1 MARGKKRFRDAL
13 ALALIAAG
21 DGAAWAMRLDKT
33 ACADLNTELSSLLA
47 SGLKEDMDKGPAWA
61 AANLSSERLVAIN
74 RVIELQGIIEF
85 RCGAPPRAIA
95 KPDAKPEAPAEKPG
109 TAKAATAK
117 SNAEDNEDAA
127 AQKPTQKSK
136 TIRRRRG
143 SAATM
148 PGVPEIAPVANAAAQ
163 TPVAAA
169 PALTSAVPPATTATA
184 AMPVKT
190 VSEAPKAPVPEKT
203 AATSA
208 PGARHPRRRPRPTRR
223 RRWRPSPRQR
233 RRRQRLLLR
242 ARRRPPPRRSPRG
255 ATAPAPTCRPT
266 ASIPTACRQ
275 ATSARRRERWPICR
289 RLASCRLLV

>member
-1 MARGKKRFRDAL
+1 MARGNKRFRDAL

-21 DGAAWAMRLDKT
+21 AGAAWATRLDKT

-47 SGLKEDMDKGPAWA
+47 SGLKEDMDKGPAWG

-136 TIRRRRG
+136 TMRRRRG
-143 SAATM
+143 SAATT
-148 PGVPEIAPVANAAAQ
+148 PGMPEIAPVANAAAQ
-163 TPVAAA
+163 TPAGAA

-190 VSEAPKAPVPEKT
+190 VSEAPKAPAPEKT

-208 PGARHPRRRPRPTRR
+208 PATVPQATPVVPVSTTPQAGSEANK
-223 RRWRPSPRQR
+223 
-233 RRRQRLLLR
+233 
-242 ARRRPPPRRSPRG
+242 A
-255 ATAPAPTCRPT
+255 ATAAPVTAPTPAAPKVAASGAQKTAAKRKPSRRDSAYVSPNDVNTYGLPT
-266 ASIPTACRQ
+266 GN
-275 ATSARRRERWPICR
+275 
-289 RLASCRLLV
+289 

>member
-1 MARGKKRFRDAL
+1 VARGNKRFRDAL

-21 DGAAWAMRLDKT
+21 AGAAWATRLDKT

-47 SGLKEDMDKGPAWA
+47 SGLKEDMDKGPAWG

-85 RCGAPPRAIA
+85 RCGALPRAIA

-136 TIRRRRG
+136 TMRRRRG

-163 TPVAAA
+163 APAGAA
-169 PALTSAVPPATTATA
+169 PALTSAVPPATVATA

-190 VSEAPKAPVPEKT
+190 LSEAPKAPAPEKA

-208 PGARHPRRRPRPTRR
+208 PATVPQA
-223 RRWRPSPRQR
+223 SPVV
-233 RRRQRLLLR
+233 
-242 ARRRPPPRRSPRG
+242 PVSTTP
-255 ATAPAPTCRPT
+255 
-266 ASIPTACRQ
+266 Q
-275 ATSARRRERWPICR
+275 ATSGANKAATVAPVTAPTPEVAPRVAASGAQKTAAKRKPSRRDSTSAYVSPNDVNTYG
-289 RLASCRLLV
+289 LPTGN